1 LRAGWSVVV
10 DAAFLKRA
18 ERDAFR
24 ALARALGVPF
34 AILAPVAEPD
44 QLRARIQARQAQGH
58 DASEATVEVLE
69 QQMQWI
75 EPLEP
80 DERALLLEPSGGA

>member
-1 LRAGWSVVV
+1 M
-10 DAAFLKRA
+10 
-18 ERDAFR
+18 
-24 ALARALGVPF
+24 PF

-44 QLRARIQARQAQGH
+44 QLRARIQERQAQGH

-80 DERALLLEPSGGA
+80 DERALLLDPSSGA